1 MTMKEYDVIAI
12 GTGSTMYVLQGLMQ
26 RNPNVKIA
34 VIDKDEPGGIC
45 LTRGCIPSKI
55 LLYPAAV
62 VRTIQ
67 RAEAFGIEVDL
78 KTVNF
83 AKVMKRM
90 RTLIDKDIELI
101 RQGLSSS
108 PNIEYY
114 HATAEFTGPYTLKVQ
129 DETIKSKMVLLST
142 GSQTTIPP
150 IDGLKEAGYL
160 TSDTI
165 LHETKLPKSIAII
178 GGGYIAA
185 EYAHFLSAMGSKV
198 TIIGRNPQFLP
209 QEEPEVSALAKE
221 ELGKHMTILTNHEVI
236 QASKTPDGNK
246 KLVAVNRETGQKT
259 PITADEVMIAT
270 GRESGT
276 EMLHPDHAGIK
287 TDAHGWIVVDEYL
300 QTTSPNVWAFGD
312 ANGKYLF
319 KHKANYDA
327 EIVYSNAVLGRKI
340 PFDYHAVPHAVFTDP
355 EIASVGLREKEA
367 LEQFGPDRI
376 LIGFE
381 QYENTAKGEAM
392 AVKNFFVKVILERDS
407 LRILGAHLIGPDAS
421 VLIQEIINLMY
432 TPDQSARPLMNAMHI
447 HPALSEVVQRA
458 FGSLMTPEQYH
469 HQLSHMMGHEEH
481 A

>member
-1 MTMKEYDVIAI
+1 MAMKEYDVIAI
-12 GTGSTMYVLQGLMQ
+12 GTGSAMYVLEGLMQ
-26 RNPNVKIA
+26 RNPSIKIA

-55 LLYPAAV
+55 LLYPAEI
-62 VRTIQ
+62 VRMIQ
-67 RAEAFGIEVDL
+67 RAEVFGIEVDL
-78 KTVNF
+78 KAVNF
-83 AKVMKRM
+83 ANVMKRM
-90 RTLIDKDIELI
+90 RTIIDKDIESI
-101 RQGLSSS
+101 GQSLSSS
-108 PNIEYY
+108 PNIDYY
-114 HATAEFTGPYTLKVQ
+114 HATAEFTSPYTLKVQ
-129 DETIKSKMVLLST
+129 DETIRSNMILLST

-150 IDGLKEAGYL
+150 IDGLTEAGYL

-165 LHETKLPKSIAII
+165 LYETKLPRSIAIV

-185 EYAHFLSAMGSKV
+185 EYGHFLSAMGSKV

-221 ELGKHMTILTNHEVI
+221 ELGKHMTILTNHEVM
-236 QASKTPDGNK
+236 QASKAPGGKK
-246 KLVAVNRETGQKT
+246 KLVAVDRETGQKT
-259 PITADEVMIAT
+259 SITADQIMVAA
-270 GRESGT
+270 GRGPGT
-276 EMLHPDHAGIK
+276 DMLHPDRAGIK
-287 TDAHGWIVVDEYL
+287 TDSHGWIVVDDYL

-327 EIVYSNAVLGRKI
+327 EVVYYNAVLGRKTT
-340 PFDYHAVPHAVFTDP
+340 FDYHAVPHAVFTDP

-367 LEQFGPDRI
+367 LERFDPDRI

-381 QYENTAKGEAM
+381 RYEDTAKGEAM

-407 LRILGAHLIGPDAS
+407 LRILGAHLIGPEAS

-432 TPDQSARPLMNAMHI
+432 TLDQSARPLMTAMHI

-458 FGSLMTPEQYH
+458 FGSLMTTEQYH
-469 HQLSHMMGHEEH
+469 HQLSHMRGYEEH

>member
-1 MTMKEYDVIAI
+1 MKEYDVIAI
-12 GTGSTMYVLQGLMQ
+12 GTGSAMYVLEGLMQ
-26 RNPNVKIA
+26 RNPNIKIA

-55 LLYPAAV
+55 LLYPAEV
-62 VRTIQ
+62 IRTIQ
-67 RAEAFGIEVDL
+67 RAKVFGIEVDL

-83 AKVMKRM
+83 AKVVKRM
-90 RTLIDKDIELI
+90 RTIIDKDIESI

-108 PNIEYY
+108 PNIDYY

-129 DETIKSKMVLLST
+129 GETIRSNMILLST
-142 GSQTTIPP
+142 GSQTAIPP
-150 IDGLKEAGYL
+150 IDGLKEAGYY

-165 LHETKLPKSIAII
+165 LYETKLPRSIAIV

-185 EYAHFLSAMGSKV
+185 EYGHFLSAMGSKV

-221 ELGKHMTILTNHEVI
+221 ELGKHMTILTNYEVM
-236 QASKTPDGNK
+236 QVGKTPGGKK
-246 KLVAVNRETGQKT
+246 KLVAVDRETGQKT

-270 GRESGT
+270 GRGPGT
-276 EMLHPDHAGIK
+276 DILHPDRAGIQ

-327 EIVYSNAVLGRKI
+327 EIVYYNAVLGRKT

-355 EIASVGLREKEA
+355 EIASVGLGEEEA
-367 LEQFGPDRI
+367 VERLGPGRI

-381 QYENTAKGEAM
+381 RYEDTAKGEAM

-407 LRILGAHLIGPDAS
+407 LRILGAHLIGPEAS

-432 TPDQSARPLMNAMHI
+432 TPDQSARPLMAAMHI
-447 HPALSEVVQRA
+447 HPALSEVIQRA

-469 HQLSHMMGHEEH
+469 HQLGHMMGHEEY